1 MPLLC
6 RYGCTGNRRRRENEC
21 FGCQCIRTCT
31 GQRDRRTPAFHHRY
45 AERDDHRDHD
55 GQFRSL
61 FPEKPARGQVYTRIQ
76 ISRIQNRNPRS
87 EPGKRENTGNKRR
100 VGRRPDCPGRR
111 SRLGKPERDF
121 AAPGSHPGQCH
132 RLEAI

>member
-1 MPLLC
+1 MLC
-6 RYGCTGNRRRRENEC
+6 LCCAVTVAQATGDDEKMNASDANV
-21 FGCQCIRTCT
+21 FGHVLDKET
-31 GQRDRRTPAFHHRY
+31 GEHLPFITVMLKGTTIGTTTDNSGHYF
-45 AERDDHRDHD
+45 
-55 GQFRSL
+55 L
-61 FPEKPARGQVYTRIQ
+61 KNLPEGKFTLEFKYLVYL
-76 ISRIQNRNPRS
+76 
-87 EPGKRENTGNKRR
+87 GKRENTGNKRR